1 MQGQKRFT
9 LSLVVA
15 TIVILLAIFLHVT
28 FAYFTATGT
37 RKGELQFAVLNINI
51 LSSTDGNNF
60 TSLDDSTFTTRYF
73 KNVEPGSTI
82 NLNNLQVK
90 NTSDVSVY
98 ALVKL
103 NVEVS
108 ATDADTISYTEWY
121 NLTGTRVETSNFS
134 VNTTGATLLGK
145 NKTSNFAIS
154 FVLDGERFDNTY
166 QNATVKTTLSA
177 FAVQSNLRDSDMY
190 VDEAQYAAYFII
202 KDDVS
207 YVSLP
212 EDYTQ
217 VEYIEST
224 GTQYIDTGYI
234 GSNNTSLEIKQSFL
248 YEQSVASYSA
258 IGSAGNNNDRI
269 EMGYN
274 SMNNQF
280 WCNTGSTTSRFATG
294 FAVDMEPHVFSW
306 DGSGYFA
313 IDDYVAFAKNTI
325 STAFE
330 CTTSLYLFKDNQRM
344 GYYCPVKTYYCKIWD
359 NGTLV
364 RNMIPCYRNS
374 DNKVG
379 MYDMVNNV
387 FYTNAGTGEF
397 QYIETSSYSFTGKIY
412 GNSVQSE
419 TPSPTNPVEIQ
430 SVGEKTKNLFNWS
443 AIKNTNIIVSENGQ
457 KITMPILTQSNSNGY
472 TGTQSK
478 FSELFPDLQ
487 VGDTA
492 TLSFNSNAEIKK
504 IYLNTPKLTWAAGET
519 LTITEDIIDSNV
531 VFYGNYYAHG
541 QTEQVVISD
550 FQMELG
556 STATDYEP
564 YGYKVPVTLNDGTT
578 QNIYIKEPLRKVG
591 AYADYID
598 FNTNTVVRNVGYKV
612 LNGSESWTTM
622 SYTYEYSISKSSF
635 SNIDAPSS
643 TKNLLCDSFVVT
655 TSTAKTIG
663 QFRAGSSYLNFN
675 YDNGEAGIDN
685 FKTWLS
691 GNNITVYYKLL
702 TPTVE
707 QIETPILQSNSS
719 EIDDW
724 GLTTDTTVQ
733 TTIDWIV
740 KKLNSFQTKSFT
752 HIELNGYPLMK
763 TDSVADSLTTNSEGK
778 AVLTRNVGTYVF
790 TGDETFTLSNG
801 EYVFSKSSIDGINSS
816 STDLKCSH
824 FDLTSST
831 GTIKTFRVDSS
842 SIYFNYDNGAGGID
856 GFEAYLKD
864 RYSKGDPVVIAYPL
878 QTSTTSTISPT
889 NNLYSGEQTL
899 TFETGNGT
907 NNTDGTI
914 YIEGDDVL
922 NCVGKTLVVSYK
934 LRRYEDDGWTD
945 STYPPFVGYSFYD
958 SNNDYISNSQQIIY
972 LDNYTMTSN
981 DGSWTY
987 LWFTID
993 VSDSDISKIAI
1004 QLAGGGTSAQYR
1016 HYDIKQIKVEVG
1028 IQPSL

>member
-1 MQGQKRFT
+1 MQRQKRFT

-15 TIVILLAIFLHVT
+15 TIVMLLAIFLHTT
-28 FAYFTATGT
+28 FAYFTSTGT
-37 RKGELQFAVLNINI
+37 KKGELQFAVLNVNI

-90 NTSDVSVY
+90 NTSDISVY

-108 ATDADTISYTEWY
+108 ATDLETISFTEWY

-177 FAVQSNLRDSDMY
+177 YAVQSNLRDSDMY

-224 GTQYIDTGYI
+224 GTQYIDTGFI
-234 GSNNTSLEIKQSFL
+234 PNNNTSIELSIVNKGTNNSCLFCAREDLKQ
-248 YEQSVASYSA
+248 
-258 IGSAGNNNDRI
+258 
-269 EMGYN
+269 
-274 SMNNQF
+274 
-280 WCNTGSTTSRFATG
+280 NT
-294 FAVDMEPHVFSW
+294 
-306 DGSGYFA
+306 Y
-313 IDDYVAFAKNTI
+313 
-325 STAFE
+325 TAFILSGINLRTDYNTSQ
-330 CTTSLYLFKDNQRM
+330 TTIMNVNINEKYIYKQDKNQVYVNGELKQTLTNTEFNSNSNMYLLASHKKGVSLDN
-344 GYYCPVKTYYCKIWD
+344 YASFELYYCKIWD

-379 MYDMVNNV
+379 MYDMVNDV

-397 QYIETSSYSFTGKIY
+397 QYY
-412 GNSVQSE
+412 
-419 TPSPTNPVEIQ
+419 
-430 SVGEKTKNLFNWS
+430 
-443 AIKNTNIIVSENGQ
+443 
-457 KITMPILTQSNSNGY
+457 
-472 TGTQSK
+472 
-478 FSELFPDLQ
+478 
-487 VGDTA
+487 
-492 TLSFNSNAEIKK
+492 
-504 IYLNTPKLTWAAGET
+504 
-519 LTITEDIIDSNV
+519 EDITKID
-531 VFYGNYYAHG
+531 
-541 QTEQVVISD
+541 
-550 FQMELG
+550 
-556 STATDYEP
+556 
-564 YGYKVPVTLNDGTT
+564 
-578 QNIYIKEPLRKVG
+578 IY
-591 AYADYID
+591 
-598 FNTNTVVRNVGYKV
+598 
-612 LNGSESWTTM
+612 
-622 SYTYEYSISKSSF
+622 
-635 SNIDAPSS
+635 
-643 TKNLLCDSFVVT
+643 
-655 TSTAKTIG
+655 
-663 QFRAGSSYLNFN
+663 
-675 YDNGEAGIDN
+675 
-685 FKTWLS
+685 
-691 GNNITVYYKLL
+691 
-702 TPTVE
+702 
-707 QIETPILQSNSS
+707 
-719 EIDDW
+719 
-724 GLTTDTTVQ
+724 
-733 TTIDWIV
+733 
-740 KKLNSFQTKSFT
+740 
-752 HIELNGYPLMK
+752 GYPLMK
-763 TDSVADSLTTNSEGK
+763 TGSVVDSLTTNSEGK

-831 GTIKTFRVDSS
+831 GTMMTFRVDSS
-842 SIYFNYDNGAGGID
+842 SIYFNFDNGLGGID
-856 GFEAYLKD
+856 GFKEYLKD

-889 NNLYSGEQTL
+889 KNLYSGEQTL
-899 TFETGNGT
+899 TFETGMET

-922 NCVGKTLVVSYK
+922 NCAGKTLVVSYK
-934 LRRYEDDGWTD
+934 FRRYEDDGWTD

-958 SNNDYISNSQQIIY
+958 SSNQIIQDSQKVIY

-993 VSDSDISKIAI
+993 VSDTNVSKIAI
-1004 QLAGGGTSAQYR
+1004 QLAGGGTSTQYR
-1016 HYDIKQIKVEVG
+1016 HYDIKQIQVEVG
-1028 IQPSL
+1028 TQPSL